1 MTIEWIIERLG
12 ISGSGTKQ
20 EVLNRLQSLS
30 IEELQELA
38 NSVEKKLEEMKYDKT
53 RSVR

>member
-1 MTIEWIIERLG
+1 MTIEWFIERLG

-20 EVLNRLQSLS
+20 EVLNRLKNLS

-38 NSVEKKLEEMKYDKT
+38 KSVEKKLEELKNVSTK
-53 RSVR
+53 

>member
-20 EVLNRLQSLS
+20 EVLNRLKSLS

-38 NSVEKKLEEMKYDKT
+38 KSVEKKLEEMKNVSAK
-53 RSVR
+53 